1 MKALVLEEP
10 GKIEGLK
17 IVLDREKPVPKE
29 NEIRVKVYA
38 AGLNPSDYQVAE
50 YAGIVR
56 DKKQV
61 VGLDIAGTVDAVGS
75 EVSNFKVGDRVYYL
89 RSINNLDGGFAEYS
103 CTLAHTA
110 SKLPAAIPYE
120 VAAVAPGAGFT
131 AYQAIMQK
139 LRVQSGKTILIH
151 GAAGGVGGYAVQLAK
166 LCGMVIYTTCLE
178 QDAEYVKS
186 LGADETI
193 DFTKGDVYEKIA
205 GLTDGR
211 GVDYVLNTIGSEAA
225 TKDIDALAFGGEI
238 AVTAGFPDF
247 SKLHFYEKG
256 ISLHEMALGAAFTN
270 GDYTAQCNLAKIGDE
285 FAKLL
290 EAKKIMP
297 PALTVISMEEIPEY
311 LKKLKEGKIVGKAVA
326 KIVD

>member
-17 IVLDREKPVPKE
+17 IVFDREKPVPKE

-89 RSINNLDGGFAEYS
+89 RSVNNLDGGFAEYS

-110 SKLPAAIPYE
+110 SKLPDAVPYE
-120 VAAVAPGAGFT
+120 NAAVAPGAGFT

-139 LRVQSGKTILIH
+139 LRVQAGKTILIH

-166 LCGMVIYTTCLE
+166 LCGLVIYTTCLE
-178 QDAEYVKS
+178 KDEEYVKS
-186 LGADETI
+186 LGADVTI
-193 DFTKGDVYEKIA
+193 DFTKGDVYERIA

-247 SKLHFYEKG
+247 SNFHFYEKG
-256 ISLHEMALGAAFTN
+256 LSLHEMALGAAFTN
-270 GDYTAQCNLAKIGDE
+270 GDYKAQCNLATIGDE

-290 EAKKIMP
+290 EDKKIVP

-311 LKKLKEGKIVGKAVA
+311 LTKLKEGKIVGKAVA